1 MGRKRTQHH
10 HLPPRMAQKGKAY
23 YYVTSTTPRKW
34 IPLGQNLN
42 QARLKWA
49 ELEQEPIDNKDK
61 TFAVIAERYRREVL
75 RQKAPR
81 TQKDYLKELDRLVQ
95 VFGHIPIDAIT
106 PQDVREYMNVR
117 GQNAPIRA
125 NREKAMLSTLYNHA
139 REWGY
144 TAAANPC
151 AGVKGFKESGRDR
164 YVEDTEYRAVW
175 QAASAS
181 IQDAMDIAYL
191 TGQRPADVL
200 KMRRADIREGCLW
213 VTQNKTGKKLRVEI
227 VGELEDTL
235 ERILSRSRAALGLSL
250 IQNEKGLP
258 LSISELRG
266 GFDRAREKAGVSFQF
281 RDLRAKAATDLED
294 LSHAQKLLGHSSR
307 EMTEHYTRKRKGETV
322 TPVGAKPRK
331 L

>member
-1 MGRKRTQHH
+1 MGRKRSKNH
-10 HLPPRMAQKGKAY
+10 HLPPHMAQKGQAY
-23 YYVTSTTPRKW
+23 YYVTNSTPRKW
-34 IPLGQNLN
+34 IPLGNDLH

-49 ELEQEPIDNKDK
+49 ELEREPIDPQDK

-75 RQKAPR
+75 NQKAQR
-81 TQKDYLKELDRLVQ
+81 TQRDYRESLERLVS

-106 PQDVREYMNVR
+106 PQDVREYMNRR
-117 GQNAPIRA
+117 GEKAKVRA

-144 TAAANPC
+144 TTAANPC
-151 AGVKGFKESGRDR
+151 AGVKGFKEAGRDR
-164 YVEDTEYRAVW
+164 YVENAEYMAVW
-175 QAASAS
+175 QAASVP

-200 KMRRADIREGCLW
+200 KMRRADIRDGFLW
-213 VTQNKTGKKLRVEI
+213 VTQNKTGQKLRVEI
-227 VGELEDTL
+227 IGTL
-235 ERILSRSRAALGLSL
+235 KTVLDRVLSRPRAASGLSL
-250 IQNEKGLP
+250 IQNEKGQP

-281 RDLRAKAATDLED
+281 RDLRAKAATDTED
-294 LSHAQKLLGHSSR
+294 LHHAQKLLGHTTR
-307 EMTEHYTRKRKGETV
+307 AMTEHYTRKRIGDTV
-322 TPVGAKPRK
+322 KPVGTKREK

>member
-1 MGRKRTQHH
+1 MGRKRSKNH
-10 HLPPRMAQKGKAY
+10 HLPPHMAQKGQAY
-23 YYVTSTTPRKW
+23 YYVTNSTPRKW
-34 IPLGQNLN
+34 IPLGNDLH

-49 ELEQEPIDNKDK
+49 ELEREPIDTQDK

-75 RQKAPR
+75 NQKAQR
-81 TQKDYLKELDRLVQ
+81 TQRDYREALERLVS

-106 PQDVREYMNVR
+106 PQDVREYMNLR
-117 GQNAPIRA
+117 GEKAKVRA

-144 TAAANPC
+144 TTAANPC
-151 AGVKGFKESGRDR
+151 AGVKGFKEAGRDR
-164 YVEDTEYRAVW
+164 YVEDAEYLAVW
-175 QAASAS
+175 QAASAP

-200 KMRRADIREGCLW
+200 KMRRSDIRDGFLW
-213 VTQNKTGKKLRVEI
+213 VTQNKTGQKLRVEI
-227 VGELEDTL
+227 IGTL
-235 ERILSRSRAALGLSL
+235 KTVLDRVLRRPRAASGLSL
-250 IQNEKGLP
+250 IQNEKGQP

-281 RDLRAKAATDLED
+281 RDLRAKAATDTED
-294 LSHAQKLLGHSSR
+294 LHHAQKLLGHTTR
-307 EMTEHYTRKRKGETV
+307 AMTEHYTRKRIGDTV
-322 TPVGAKPRK
+322 KPVGTKPEK

>member
-1 MGRKRTQHH
+1 MGRKRSQHH
-10 HLPPRMAQKGKAY
+10 HLPPHMAQKGNAY
-23 YYVTSTTPRKW
+23 YYVTSTQPRKW
-34 IPLGQNLN
+34 IPLGQDLN

-49 ELEQEPIDNKDK
+49 DLEQEPLDRKDK

-81 TQKDYLKELDRLVQ
+81 TQQDYLKALERLVG
-95 VFGHIPIDAIT
+95 VFGHIPIDAII

-117 GQNAPIRA
+117 GQKAPIRA
-125 NREKAMLSTLYNHA
+125 NREKAMLSTLFNHA

-144 TAAANPC
+144 TATANPC

-164 YVEDTEYRAVW
+164 YVEDAEYCAVW
-175 QAASAS
+175 QAASAT

-200 KMRRADIREGCLW
+200 KMRRADIRDGCLW

-227 VGELEDTL
+227 VGELKDTI
-235 ERILSRSRAALGLSL
+235 ERILSRLRPALGLSL
-250 IQNEKGLP
+250 IQNEKGQP
-258 LSISELRG
+258 MSISELRG
-266 GFDRAREKAGVSFQF
+266 GFDRARQKAGISFQF

-294 LSHAQKLLGHSSR
+294 LGHAQKLLGHTTR
-307 EMTEHYTRKRKGETV
+307 DMTEHYTRKRKGETV
-322 TPVGAKPRK
+322 SPVGTKPKK